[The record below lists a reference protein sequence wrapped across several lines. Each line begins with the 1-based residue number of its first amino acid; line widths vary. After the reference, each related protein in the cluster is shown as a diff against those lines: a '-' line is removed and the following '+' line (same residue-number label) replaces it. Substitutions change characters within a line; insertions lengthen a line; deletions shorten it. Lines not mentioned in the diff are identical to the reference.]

1 MKRER
6 LHTVEVDDVLLER
19 DWSSSTEGDDCN
31 DDISGPPT
39 RMIVSDGNCSFHE
52 NFIVWEKKSKLNWYM
67 KKTAFEI
74 RKKVTQN

>member
-6 LHTVEVDDVLLER
+6 LHTVEVDDVLLEG

-39 RMIVSDGNCSFHE
+39 RMTVSDENISFHE
-52 NFIVWEKKSKLNWYM
+52 NLLFQKKK
-67 KKTAFEI
+67 
-74 RKKVTQN
+74 

>member
-6 LHTVEVDDVLLER
+6 LHTVEVDDVLLEG

-39 RMIVSDGNCSFHE
+39 LRVTVSDENSSFHE
-52 NFIVWEKKSKLNWYM
+52 NLLFQKNLLN
-67 KKTAFEI
+67 
-74 RKKVTQN
+74 